1 MIYSV
6 LAFIANIIIVII
18 SKTGYL
24 GIGILM
30 AIDSCNIPIPS
41 EVTMPFAGF
50 LAQNGTLSL
59 WVIILA
65 GTIGSVIGSIVSY
78 YIANWIISH
87 RTKNK
92 VLHKI
97 FSDHSVATAE
107 RWFQKYGNASVFFGR
122 MVPVVRTFI
131 SLPAGV
137 ARMKLSSFV
146 WFTAAGS
153 LVWSF
158 ILAYGGY
165 VLGEQWQHIE
175 NYTRQFE
182 YIILA
187 AVIVIGAIFLIKRS
201 RIKTKNSA

>member
-1 MIYSV
+1 
-6 LAFIANIIIVII
+6 
-18 SKTGYL
+18 
-24 GIGILM
+24 M

-50 LAQNGTLSL
+50 LAQDGTLSL
-59 WVIILA
+59 WMVIIA
-65 GTIGSVIGSIVSY
+65 GTVGSIIGSIVSY
-78 YIANWIISH
+78 YIANWIISY

-92 VLHKI
+92 ILHTI

-107 RWFQKYGNASVFFGR
+107 RWFKKYGNASVFFGR
-122 MVPVVRTFI
+122 IVPIVRTFI

-137 ARMKLSSFV
+137 ARMKISSFV
-146 WFTAAGS
+146 WFTTIGS
-153 LVWSF
+153 LIWSF

-182 YIILA
+182 YIIVA
-187 AVIVIGAIFLIKRS
+187 AVIVMGTIFFIKKS
-201 RIKTKNSA
+201 KAKTKNSV

>member
-30 AIDSCNIPIPS
+30 ALDSCNIPIPS

-50 LAQNGTLSL
+50 LAYRGTLSL
-59 WVIILA
+59 GLIIFA
-65 GTIGSVIGSIVSY
+65 GTLGSIIGSIVSY

-97 FSDHSVATAE
+97 FSDHSVAIAE
-107 RWFQKYGNASVFFGR
+107 QWFQKYGNVSVFFGL

-131 SLPAGV
+131 SLPAGA

-182 YIILA
+182 YIIV
-187 AVIVIGAIFLIKRS
+187 AVAIVMGVIFLIKKS
-201 RIKTKNSA
+201 RMKTKNSA